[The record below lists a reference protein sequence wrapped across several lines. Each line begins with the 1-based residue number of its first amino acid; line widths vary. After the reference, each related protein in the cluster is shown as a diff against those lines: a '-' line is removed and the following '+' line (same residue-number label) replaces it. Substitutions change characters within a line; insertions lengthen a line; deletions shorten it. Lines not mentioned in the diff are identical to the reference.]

1 MFPSLDPAKNPA
13 LMVVKAR
20 ERIGKRWEE
29 ESESLGR
36 GSFTGRTLI
45 SAKEITEV
53 LKLRDQKGMDN
64 GEIEKQLRLKSGLV
78 ATLGTSGM
86 VANV

>member
-13 LMVVKAR
+13 LMVIQAR
-20 ERIGKRWEE
+20 ERIEKRWEE
-29 ESESLGR
+29 ESEGLGR
-36 GSFTGRTLI
+36 GSFAGRTLI

-53 LKLRDQKGMDN
+53 LKLRDQKGMDS

-78 ATLGTSGM
+78 ATLGASGM